1 MKQRT
6 QMASAMYDMLVA
18 RQKVILAKAKAKA

>member
-6 QMASAMYDMLVA
+6 EMASAMYDMLKA
-18 RQKVILAKAKAKA
+18 KQRVIMAKAKGTR